1 MSRHALI
8 FWTLFAIT
16 MSVYLTMVLWSLPLL
31 QQMAGGLP
39 AFDMRPTGYSL
50 AEARA
55 LVAALGSPGA
65 DFYLNTQM
73 WLDTAY
79 PGLLAA
85 VLVLAFFKLAKGW
98 LAWLLFAGAL
108 VMAMSDY
115 LENRAVATMLRA
127 GPDGLTDALVESANN
142 WTLLKSISSTL
153 VFVALLIL
161 LIIAGW
167 QWLRTRKNG

>member
-8 FWTLFAIT
+8 FWTLFAIA
-16 MSVYLTMVLWSLPLL
+16 MSVYLTMVLWSLPHL
-31 QQMAGGLP
+31 QQMAGGLS
-39 AFDMRPTGYSL
+39 AFDMRPTGYSPP
-50 AEARA
+50 EARA
-55 LVAALGSPGA
+55 LIAALGSPGA

-79 PGLLAA
+79 PGLLAG

-98 LAWLLFAGAL
+98 LVWLLCAGAI
-108 VMAMSDY
+108 VMAFSDY
-115 LENRAVATMLRA
+115 LENRAVAGMLRA
-127 GPDGLTDALVESANN
+127 GPEALTDAMVENASN

-161 LIIAGW
+161 LMIAVW
-167 QWLRTRKNG
+167 RWLRRP